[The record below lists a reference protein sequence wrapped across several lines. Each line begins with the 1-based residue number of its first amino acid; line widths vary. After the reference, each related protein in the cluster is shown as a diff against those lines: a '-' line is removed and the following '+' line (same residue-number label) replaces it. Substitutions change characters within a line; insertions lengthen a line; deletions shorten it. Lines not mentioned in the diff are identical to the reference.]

1 MSKHQYNQLEA
12 YYTEEGRIN
21 LQTGYNN
28 RHEYNIT
35 DHLGNTRV
43 CFTPPTDNTTTP
55 WIIQQTNYYAYG
67 LPIKNLT
74 TTYNTPLV
82 GGTPSLVN
90 RYQYN
95 GKEFETDLG
104 LMWNDYG
111 ARWYDPQRSVW
122 GQIDPLAEK
131 YAAWSGYNYVGSN
144 PIKRIDLNGMDWY
157 SDQDGNKEWIDSK
170 ADTYIKSDNS
180 SWMRF
185 EHPNYLDAVEITPKK
200 EAPPKV
206 LDIADSANTSAGLG
220 VDVLGTTIDA
230 LKIIEPTLDAA
241 SVVVSDIADKL
252 GILGL
257 AIDAAKLL
265 NDPSLGRATML
276 GIDVAVFRAGG
287 PATLGIVDGVLDL
300 TGKKDE
306 FINYIDDTQ
315 FGQDMNKAGSGIRQT
330 YKESRD
336 GLYEMIMGEDDEK

>member
-1 MSKHQYNQLEA
+1 MHFAYTATGTKLQKKICIRSGLPMRLDSLSQVAQQLRQINPNPYNGITSTPPPSVSPLNNYNTVATTLQNIKNTGFVLDQFPVNVAAYIDQLSQSYTTCNNRHDYIGNIEYQTNSTGTPLLEA
-12 YYTEEGRIN
+12 VYTEEGRIN

-28 RHEYNIT
+28 RHEYNIK

-122 GQIDPLAEK
+122 GQ
-131 YAAWSGYNYVGSN
+131 
-144 PIKRIDLNGMDWY
+144 
-157 SDQDGNKEWIDSK
+157 
-170 ADTYIKSDNS
+170 
-180 SWMRF
+180 
-185 EHPNYLDAVEITPKK
+185 
-200 EAPPKV
+200 
-206 LDIADSANTSAGLG
+206 
-220 VDVLGTTIDA
+220 
-230 LKIIEPTLDAA
+230 
-241 SVVVSDIADKL
+241 
-252 GILGL
+252 
-257 AIDAAKLL
+257 
-265 NDPSLGRATML
+265 
-276 GIDVAVFRAGG
+276 
-287 PATLGIVDGVLDL
+287 
-300 TGKKDE
+300 
-306 FINYIDDTQ
+306 
-315 FGQDMNKAGSGIRQT
+315 
-330 YKESRD
+330 
-336 GLYEMIMGEDDEK
+336 